1 MAEES
6 KELTEEEKRVAEAR
20 ARIEA
25 LVAEGV
31 ETSSDVS
38 RLIELMRAY
47 QVVGDEESRLR
58 IMRRLKD
65 IPSAADLRAMAGAV
79 VAAVKAAEPEGAVDV
94 DRLRTANAAL
104 FEVVESR
111 REVRPGVIMEATG
124 CGCSFAIEVL
134 KAFQR
139 LKIVSD
145 DKDLGLR
152 SVAAEKVVGTVALRE
167 DPPPM
172 VLPRD
177 AADCEKAL
185 ALLKQAGSVSVSQ
198 LQSYLGVSYNRAAK
212 LLADLEAQRGILSG
226 NSCGGGKWYNPLT

>member
-31 ETSSDVS
+31 ETSSDVP
-38 RLIELMRAY
+38 RLMELMRAY
-47 QVVGDEESRLR
+47 QVVGDEESRMR

-65 IPSAADLRAMAGAV
+65 IPSAADLRAMAEAV
-79 VAAVKAAEPEGAVDV
+79 VAAVKAADGVVDV

-104 FEVVESR
+104 FALVESR
-111 REVRPGVIMEATG
+111 REVRPGVIMEAIG

-134 KAFQR
+134 KAFWR
-139 LKIVSD
+139 LGIVSE

-152 SVAAEKVVGTVALRE
+152 EVAAEKVVGKFVLLEET
-167 DPPPM
+167 PPT
-172 VLPRD
+172 VLPKD

-185 ALLKQAGSVSVSQ
+185 ALLKQDGSVSVSQ
-198 LQSYLGVSYNRAAK
+198 LQRNLGVSYNRAAK
-212 LLADLEAQRGILSG
+212 LIADLQAQGLVRPGDG
-226 NSCGGGKWYNPLT
+226 YRYVPV

>member
-31 ETSSDVS
+31 ETSSDVP
-38 RLIELMRAY
+38 RLMELMRAY
-47 QVVGDEESRLR
+47 QTVGDEESRMR

-65 IPSAADLRAMAGAV
+65 IPSAADLRAMAEAV
-79 VAAVKAAEPEGAVDV
+79 VAAVTAADGVVDV

-104 FEVVESR
+104 FALVESR
-111 REVRPGVIMEATG
+111 REIRPGVIMEATG
-124 CGCSFAIEVL
+124 CGCGFAIEVL
-134 KAFQR
+134 KAFWR
-139 LKIVSD
+139 LGIVSE

-152 SVAAEKVVGTVALRE
+152 EVAAEKVVGKFVLLEEPSPT
-167 DPPPM
+167 
-172 VLPRD
+172 VLPKD

-185 ALLKQAGSVSVSQ
+185 ALLKQDGSVSVSQ
-198 LQSYLGVSYNRAAK
+198 LQRNLAVSYNRAARIV
-212 LLADLEAQRGILSG
+212 DEFRAQGLVRPGEG
-226 NSCGGGKWYNPLT
+226 CRYVPV